1 MNKIKINKKI
11 LTVYSIIYLL
21 SILITYSYLEKII
34 KPVYELNFSIS
45 SKNPYEI
52 ELLIGND
59 YREKKKDFL
68 DSLIS
73 KYQNSDENLYLNDFF
88 SARILTDFN
97 SKAIANTAYSFAISM
112 LSDVEKFKT
121 ILEKCNLSNNIKNV
135 ITNNL
140 FVDNMFNFDNF
151 NSTRLISESEGSENT
166 QFAFIFKEIGEKE
179 LQRFIN
185 EFKKTIEQETLN
197 YAKKLFLIEFNIQ
210 YLKESIEKEITKI
223 PNDEKV
229 INFYIDR
236 IANRTLNKN
245 LAVFL
250 SLLLPIIVIL
260 SIELLR
266 LLVLN
271 RINFKHS

>member
-11 LTVYSIIYLL
+11 LIVYSFIYLL
-21 SILITYSYLEKII
+21 SVLITFSYLEKII
-34 KPVYELNFSIS
+34 KPVYELNFSIA

-52 ELLIGND
+52 ELLIGKD

-73 KYQNSDENLYLNDFF
+73 KYQNSDKNLYLNDYF

-97 SKAIANTAYSFAISM
+97 SKAIASTTYSFAISII
-112 LSDVEKFKT
+112 SDVEKFKM
-121 ILEKCNLSNNIKNV
+121 ILEKCNLPNNIKN
-135 ITNNL
+135 IIINNL
-140 FVDNMFNFDNF
+140 FVNNMFNFDNF
-151 NSTRLISESEGSENT
+151 KSTRLKSESEGNKNT
-166 QFAFIFKEIGEKE
+166 QFTFIFKEIGEKE

-185 EFKKTIEQETLN
+185 ELKKTIEEESLN

-210 YLKESIEKEITKI
+210 YLKDVIDKEIAKI
-223 PNDEKV
+223 PNNEKV

-245 LAVFL
+245 LAAFI

-271 RINFKHS
+271 RIKIKHS